1 MANYCKE
8 LDLKPQI
15 YITAMEALS
24 VITIPTNML
33 ALYCIVMK
41 SPKQMDVYK
50 WYLFTY
56 QFVST
61 VFDSLYS
68 IFLLPVVFFP
78 VPMGCT
84 FAWLAKIFSLSTY
97 AGFCMVISL
106 IACLSACIL
115 TLFSYRLN
123 VIVPKIHIFS
133 LSKLGHVYLS
143 VGMVTFSLLTAVVAL
158 VDTAADQTEAKLWVT
173 EEYSCAEPALSM
185 PRLYVFLLHKLRRV
199 VIVAAAMGI
208 VITALCIGCVILSFH
223 FIPKNGQLSQK
234 TKMMQRRFLIY
245 LCVQASIPTVGLT
258 IPVLL
263 IIYSIGAAVDI
274 GQGFANC
281 CMFLLALHGTISS
294 ITVVLCNEP
303 YRKFAA
309 SFVPNPF
316 DWAYTILLLPVL
328 FFPVPM
334 GHTAAWLA
342 EIFSIPTYGG
352 FCFCASI
359 LGCLAAI
366 ILNLFGYR
374 LNVIVPK
381 AHVLSLTK
389 LGHAYMSVAVAAFC
403 IICVAIALIDT
414 TADQADAI
422 SWVTRVCYLSTHQR
436 T

>member
-173 EEYSCAEPALSM
+173 E
-185 PRLYVFLLHKLRRV
+185 
-199 VIVAAAMGI
+199 
-208 VITALCIGCVILSFH
+208 
-223 FIPKNGQLSQK
+223 
-234 TKMMQRRFLIY
+234 
-245 LCVQASIPTVGLT
+245 ASIPTVGLT

-309 SFVPNPF
+309 SFVPNR
-316 DWAYTILLLPVL
+316 WWSKKQPV
-328 FFPVPM
+328 VNS
-334 GHTAAWLA
+334 
-342 EIFSIPTYGG
+342 E
-352 FCFCASI
+352 
-359 LGCLAAI
+359 
-366 ILNLFGYR
+366 
-374 LNVIVPK
+374 
-381 AHVLSLTK
+381 
-389 LGHAYMSVAVAAFC
+389 
-403 IICVAIALIDT
+403 T
-414 TADQADAI
+414 TADPSSAI
-422 SWVTRVCYLSTHQR
+422 HITSSLTRFWKRVR
-436 T
+436 